1 MMGDQVTKV
10 SRVVSTTFKSND
22 PVIKDLANGGYLEEE
37 SSRHR
42 AWLTQKS

>member
-22 PVIKDLANGGYLEEE
+22 LVIKDLDEGLPGG
-37 SSRHR
+37 RVF
-42 AWLTQKS
+42 QV